1 MNHATAPAPL
11 VPPPRPRW
19 RRRLGVATL
28 LLLALL
34 GGAAAWLFGSGAGL
48 RFALA
53 RAEAASHGALRVQQ
67 AQGRLLGPLTLRGVR
82 YAAADGTVVTL
93 AQAQLDLRFWPLLA
107 GRAHVLALSAD
118 GVDVALPLQPAPAP
132 NTASAFPPRP
142 PLDLQLDRVRIGSV
156 RVTRGDQL
164 LFAARRLDLAGRW
177 TARGVQLDK
186 LALQAPAGRLDLAGT
201 LAFGAGY
208 AGSGRADFA
217 WQLGATAVAGQLTAR
232 SDGRRTQLALRLTR
246 PTAAR
251 LQLTLAQTADAAWT
265 ARLDVPRFDPQPLLG
280 AGAPPAMALAL
291 QGHGERRSGTFDG
304 RLDLDD
310 VAVLLQPLRA
320 QLSADLHTLTLQQLR
335 LHSPQIRGSVAASGT
350 LQLDA
355 TPLRGALDLQWR
367 DVQLP
372 PALAARVSPSA
383 AVEAL
388 HNSGSVQLQ
397 GSMARYRAAGEV
409 TLGPP
414 GKPTALRLDLDGTPQ
429 QIALHAL
436 TLQQAQGDLQAHGTL
451 TLQPRLEWQ
460 LDARARRFDPGQL
473 FTGWGGSLDAELA
486 SRGALTPAGT
496 DATLAIR
503 QLGGTLRQRAVRG
516 SGRLHLSPAGVLDG
530 TLALASG
537 HSTVRLQAAAGA
549 SNRLDL
555 SLAIASLGDWLPQAG
570 GRLDGHFRIGGMRPA
585 LSVNGTLQGH
595 ALAWGAQRLDSLQV
609 IAGVP
614 DISHPAGKLDVQAS
628 GLRLDGLRFQRIHL
642 LAEGSQR
649 NHQLRIDA
657 RGSQLS
663 GELALHG
670 ALRGA
675 DWHGT
680 LATLNLAPQG
690 LPRWYLQQ
698 PAALDYR
705 GGALQLSELCLSAG
719 DPRLC
724 VAAQRDRAGTLD
736 ASYRLHALPLA
747 LLLNAAGVA
756 DLPLRVDGSLDG
768 RGKLHRT
775 AAGALSGS
783 ATIDSARGSVTY
795 VDQPRAPLLRYD
807 QLSLA
812 ATFTPASQWLQVRA
826 GLDQNGR
833 LDGQLSVSGTHR
845 ALAGQLDVRLHSLAF
860 VELLSSEL
868 AQVQGRL
875 DGSFGVAGTL
885 AQPAI
890 TGQARVADFA
900 AEVPAAGLKL
910 SQGSLTISTADARQF
925 HLAGSV
931 RSGQGAL
938 AIGGQADLG
947 SGALSAI
954 TLKGSRFTAADLP
967 GAKVVL
973 SPDLTVQR
981 DGSGIAV
988 GGAVT
993 LDSAEVNLDK
1003 LPGSGATHASADVV
1017 LVDQPARAV
1026 TSSRQPIRARVRVDL
1041 GQQTH
1046 VTGAGLDG
1054 HITGVLTLNEQ
1065 PGRAPTGQGQLAV
1078 SGSYRAYGQKLQIE
1092 RGQLLFA
1099 STPLDNPGLNI
1110 RALRKLNPN
1119 ATVDQGQQVGLQ
1131 ITGTARRPILSVFSH
1146 PVMEQSDALAYLITG
1161 KPLSQVRGSEG
1172 NMVNAA
1178 AQALGAAGGNLL
1190 AKSVGARLGIDDIG
1204 VSGNDALGG
1213 NSAFTVGKYLS
1224 PRLYLSY
1231 GVGLFQ
1237 PGQVIT
1243 LRYRL
1248 SQRWNFEAQNATS
1261 FNRASF
1267 NYRYEK

>member
-1 MNHATAPAPL
+1 MNSTTMPATPAL
-11 VPPPRPRW
+11 PPRPRW
-19 RRRLGVATL
+19 GRRLGVTA

-34 GGAAAWLFGSGAGL
+34 GGGSAWLLGSGAGL

-53 RAEAASHGALRVQQ
+53 RAQAASHGALHVQQ

-107 GRAHVLALSAD
+107 GRAHVLALSAE
-118 GVDVALPLQPAPAP
+118 GVDVALPRHPAPAP
-132 NTASAFPPRP
+132 NSGSAFPPRP
-142 PLDLQLDRVRIGSV
+142 PLDLQLDRVRIDGV

-164 LFAARRLDLAGRW
+164 LFAARRLDLAGGW
-177 TARGVQLDK
+177 TARGVQLEK
-186 LALQAPAGRLDLAGT
+186 LALQAPAGRLDLVGT
-201 LAFGAGY
+201 LAFGTRY
-208 AGSGRADFA
+208 RGSGAANFA
-217 WQLGATAVAGQLTAR
+217 WQLGATAVAGQLTAH
-232 SDGRRTQLALRLTR
+232 SDGRQAQLALQLTR
-246 PTAAR
+246 PAAAR

-265 ARLDVPRFDPQPLLG
+265 ARLDVPRFNPQSLLG
-280 AGAPPAMALAL
+280 TSAPQSLALAL
-291 QGHGERRSGTFDG
+291 QGHGDRRSGTLDG

-355 TPLRGALDLQWR
+355 TPLRGALALQWR
-367 DVQLP
+367 DLQLP
-372 PALAARVSPSA
+372 PALAARASTPA
-383 AVEAL
+383 PADAL
-388 HNSGSVQLQ
+388 SSSGAVQLQ
-397 GSMARYRAAGEV
+397 GSMARYHAAGEV

-414 GKPTALRLDLDGTPQ
+414 GKPAALHLDLDGTPQ

-436 TLQQAQGDLQAHGTL
+436 TLRQAQGDLQAHGTL
-451 TLQPRLEWQ
+451 TLQPRLAWQ
-460 LDARARRFDPGQL
+460 LDARAKRFDPGQL
-473 FTGWGGSLDAELA
+473 FTGWGGALDAELA
-486 SRGALTPAGT
+486 SHGALTPAGP
-496 DATLAIR
+496 DATLEIR

-537 HSTVRLQAAAGA
+537 GSTVRLQAAPGA
-549 SNRLDL
+549 SNRIGL
-555 SLAIASLGDWLPQAG
+555 SLAITSLGDWLPQAG
-570 GRLDGHFRIGGMRPA
+570 GRLDGHVRIGGRRPA

-595 ALAWGAQRLDSLQV
+595 ALAWHGQRLDSLQL

-614 DISHPAGKLDVQAS
+614 DISQPAGKLDVQAS
-628 GLRLDGLRFQRIHL
+628 GVRLDGLRFQRVHL

-649 NHQLRIDA
+649 DHQLRIDA

-680 LATLNLAPQG
+680 LATLNLDPRG
-690 LPRWYLQQ
+690 LPRWRLQQ
-698 PAALDYR
+698 PVALGYR
-705 GGALQLSELCLSAG
+705 SGAMQLSELCLAAG

-724 VAAQRDRAGTLD
+724 VAAMRDRAGTLD
-736 ASYRLHALPLA
+736 ASYRVRALPLA

-756 DLPLRVDGSLDG
+756 DLPLRVDGSLEG
-768 RGKLHRT
+768 SGKLHRT

-783 ATIDSARGSVTY
+783 AAIDSVRGSVTY
-795 VDQPRAPLLRYD
+795 VDQPHAPLLRYD
-807 QLSLA
+807 QLSLGA
-812 ATFTPASQWLQVRA
+812 AFTPASQRLEVHA

-833 LDGQLSVSGTHR
+833 LDGQLGINGAHR
-845 ALAGQLDVRLHSLAF
+845 ALSGQLAVQLQSLAF
-860 VELLSSEL
+860 VELLGSQL

-875 DGSFGVAGTL
+875 DGSFRFAGTL

-910 SQGSLTISTADARQF
+910 SQGNLTVSTADARQF
-925 HLAGSV
+925 RLAGSV
-931 RSGQGAL
+931 RSGQGTL

-954 TLKGSRFTAADLP
+954 TLKGSRFTALDLP
-967 GAKVVL
+967 AARVML

-981 DGSGIAV
+981 DDNGIAV
-988 GGAVT
+988 GGALT
-993 LDSAEVNLDK
+993 LDSAEVNLDQ
-1003 LPGSGATHASADVV
+1003 LPDSDATRASADVV
-1017 LVDQPARAV
+1017 VVDQPTPAAGA
-1026 TSSRQPIRARVRVDL
+1026 SRQPIRAQVRVDL

-1046 VTGAGLDG
+1046 VTGKGLDG
-1054 HITGVLTLNEQ
+1054 HITGVLTLDQQ
-1065 PGRAPTGQGQLAV
+1065 PGRAATGQGQLAV

-1131 ITGTARRPILSVFSH
+1131 ITGTARRPILNVFSN

-1161 KPLSQVRGSEG
+1161 KPLSQVKGSEG
-1172 NMVNAA
+1172 NMVNSA

-1248 SQRWNFEAQNATS
+1248 SQRWNFEAQNATQ

-1267 NYRYEK
+1267 DYRYER